1 MDGRTATKSGHEI
14 PRERC
19 FGERNSLSGWLPTPA
34 KLWPRIQED
43 VRPVPKCPDE
53 ATVNQALAIEK
64 WRIKLC
70 IVGIGYVIPFDIK
83 DVCLFD
89 ISGFQNNQL

>member
-1 MDGRTATKSGHEI
+1 M
-14 PRERC
+14 
-19 FGERNSLSGWLPTPA
+19 
-34 KLWPRIQED
+34 
-43 VRPVPKCPDE
+43 CPDE

-70 IVGIGYVIPFDIK
+70 IVGIGYVIPFAIK
-83 DVCLFD
+83 DVCLFN